1 MGAYG
6 PVMDAA
12 LRRFGGSVALVTGGG
27 SGIGRATCRRLAAEG
42 ARVWV
47 ADLDQGAA
55 ELVAGSLPCAAA
67 RRVDVSDADL
77 VERLVQEVIGVDGRL
92 DVLVNNAGITLGAPV
107 WDTTYEEWALVL
119 SVNLTGV
126 FNGCHSALR
135 HMISQGH
142 GAIVSTASDAGLV
155 GWAGQSAYCASK
167 AGIVGLTRAVAM
179 DAAPYGVRV
188 NCVCPAFT
196 DTPLVEAW
204 VRGQPD
210 PSAARKEV
218 AAAQPVG
225 RMGRPEEIAAAIAF
239 LASDEA
245 SFVTGVALPV
255 DGGVTAR

>member
-1 MGAYG
+1 
-6 PVMDAA
+6 MDAA
-12 LRRFGGSVALVTGGG
+12 LHRFGGLVALVTGGG
-27 SGIGRATCRRLAAEG
+27 SGIGRATCSRLAAEG

-47 ADLDQGAA
+47 ADLDQQAA
-55 ELVAGSLPCAAA
+55 ERVAGSLPGAAA
-67 RRVDVSDADL
+67 RRVDVSDADQ
-77 VERLVQEVIGVDGRL
+77 VERLVQEVIKADGRL

-107 WDTTYEEWALVL
+107 WETAPEQWARVL

-126 FNGCHSALR
+126 FNGCRSALR
-135 HMISQGH
+135 YMIGRRH
-142 GAIVSTASDAGLV
+142 GAIVSTASDAGVV
-155 GWAGQSAYCASK
+155 GWRGQSAYCASK
-167 AGIVGLTRAVAM
+167 TGVVGLTRAVAM

-210 PSAARKEV
+210 PPAARQE
-218 AAAQPVG
+218 AASAQPVG
-225 RMGRPEEIAAAIAF
+225 RMGRPEEVAAAIVF

-245 SFVTGVALPV
+245 SFVTGVALAV

>member
-1 MGAYG
+1 
-6 PVMDAA
+6 MDAA
-12 LRRFGGSVALVTGGG
+12 VRRFEGSVAVVTGGG
-27 SGIGRATCRRLAAEG
+27 SGIGRATCERLAAEG

-47 ADLDQGAA
+47 ADLDQSAA
-55 ELVAGSLPCAAA
+55 ERVADNLPCAAA
-67 RRVDVSDADL
+67 CRIDVSDADQ
-77 VERLVQEVIGVDGRL
+77 VEQLVQKVIETDGRL
-92 DVLVNNAGITLGAPV
+92 DVLINNAGITLGAPV
-107 WDTTYEEWALVL
+107 WETTPEQWARVL

-126 FNGCHSALR
+126 FNGCRSALR
-135 HMISQGH
+135 RMVGQRH

-155 GWAGQSAYCASK
+155 GWPGQSAYCATK
-167 AGIVGLTRAVAM
+167 TGIVGLTRAVAM

-204 VRGQPD
+204 VQEQPD

-218 AAAQPVG
+218 ASAQPAG
-225 RMGRPEEIAAAIAF
+225 RLGRPEEIAAAIAF
-239 LASDEA
+239 LSSEES

>member
-1 MGAYG
+1 MGT
-6 PVMDAA
+6 A
-12 LRRFGGSVALVTGGG
+12 LRRFEGSVALVTGGG
-27 SGIGRATCRRLAAEG
+27 SGIGRATCERLAAEG

-47 ADLDQGAA
+47 ADLDEAAA
-55 ELVAGSLPCAAA
+55 ERVAGSLPCAAG
-67 RRVDVSDADL
+67 RGVDVADADQ
-77 VERLVQEVIGVDGRL
+77 VEQLTQKVIEADGRL
-92 DVLVNNAGITLGAPV
+92 DVLVNNAGIALGAPV
-107 WDTTYEEWALVL
+107 WETGPDQWARVL
-119 SVNLTGV
+119 AVNLTGV
-126 FNGCHSALR
+126 FNGCRSALR
-135 HMISQGH
+135 HMIGQRQ

-155 GWAGQSAYCASK
+155 GWPGQSAYCASK

-204 VRGQPD
+204 VRAQPD
-210 PSAARKEV
+210 PSAAREEV
-218 AAAQPVG
+218 ESGQPVG
-225 RMGRPEEIAAAIAF
+225 RIGQPQEIAAAIAY